1 MIQFMRGQDSV
12 FTSRNVVLS
21 DGQPALSSK
30 GNRRIMKVGDGS
42 TAYKDLDDLLEKD
55 TSHNNILR
63 GKNLGDIYS
72 ISDLHNLVSSSDFS
86 DIYTGDYVQMLVP
99 EIDQT
104 YPYRFRVAGL
114 NLFVGC
120 GTEDNSGTYIP
131 FDSPHIVFVPDQVFP
146 MAVWNPKPDMEEGY
160 FSSYILNSVMPH
172 YSTILSEYF
181 EHHILE
187 HPIIAVN
194 TVTSTIP
201 SMSDPEGLGASV
213 HAISAFVHLD
223 LMSEIQV
230 MGHTVWASS
239 GYDVDCNCGQFP
251 LFRLQP
257 SYRWSYT
264 PDDPQTRR
272 VYWLKTIC
280 RSGTSS
286 SAGNSR
292 ASAVS
297 YLGNV
302 GMFNPTGEHW
312 VRPYFL
318 FG

>member
-12 FTSRNVVLS
+12 FTSRNIVLS

-30 GNRRIMKVGDGS
+30 GNRRIMKIGDGS
-42 TAYKDLDDLLEKD
+42 TEYRDLDDLLEKD

-63 GKNLGDIYS
+63 GKNLGDVYS
-72 ISDLHNLVSSSDFS
+72 ISDLHDMVSSSDFS

-104 YPYRFRVAGL
+104 HMYVFRVAGL
-114 NLFVGC
+114 NLFMGS
-120 GTEDNSGTYIP
+120 GTKDIDGTYIP
-131 FDSPHIVFVPDQVFP
+131 FDTPHIVFVPDQVFP
-146 MAVWNPKPDMEEGY
+146 MSVWNPKPDMEEGY

-187 HPIIAVN
+187 HPVHAVN
-194 TVTSTIP
+194 QVVSTFP
-201 SMSDPEGLGASV
+201 SMSDPKGLGASNN
-213 HAISAFVHLD
+213 AISALVYMD

-239 GYDVDCNCGQFP
+239 GYDVDCNSGQFP

-257 SYRWSYT
+257 SFRWSYT
-264 PDDPQTRR
+264 PDDT
-272 VYWLKTIC
+272 
-280 RSGTSS
+280 
-286 SAGNSR
+286 
-292 ASAVS
+292 
-297 YLGNV
+297 
-302 GMFNPTGEHW
+302 
-312 VRPYFL
+312 
-318 FG
+318 